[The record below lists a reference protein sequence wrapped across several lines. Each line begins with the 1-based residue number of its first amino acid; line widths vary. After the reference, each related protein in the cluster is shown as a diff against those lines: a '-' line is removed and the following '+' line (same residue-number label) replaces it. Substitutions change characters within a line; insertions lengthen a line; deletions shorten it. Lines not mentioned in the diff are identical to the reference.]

1 MLAQF
6 KNLFHLNQALCNLC
20 VDKNTKKIKKPLLS
34 LSNDNEM
41 DTTRQNKIAKLIQK
55 ELAEIFLA
63 DGIPVYDCMI
73 TVTQTKV
80 TPDLSLARAYLSI
93 FNAEDNEKVMNT
105 VRKNSKDIR
114 YRLAQKV
121 KHQLRIVPQLSFF
134 MDDSLDYLENIE
146 NLLKS

>member
-1 MLAQF
+1 LKFHTKTTIPSLYLLLF
-6 KNLFHLNQALCNLC
+6 KE
-20 VDKNTKKIKKPLLS
+20 KT
-34 LSNDNEM
+34 M

-80 TPDLSLARAYLSI
+80 TPDLSLARSYLSI
-93 FNAEDNEKVMNT
+93 FNAEDNEVVMNA
-105 VRKNSKDIR
+105 VKKNSRDIR
-114 YRLAQKV
+114 YRLGQKV
-121 KHQLRIVPQLSFF
+121 KHQLRVIPQLDFF
-134 MDDSLDYLENIE
+134 IDDSLDYLENIE

>member
-1 MLAQF
+1 
-6 KNLFHLNQALCNLC
+6 
-20 VDKNTKKIKKPLLS
+20 
-34 LSNDNEM
+34 M

-63 DGIPVYDCMI
+63 DGLSVYDCMI

-80 TPDLSLARAYLSI
+80 TPDLSLARSYLSI

-121 KHQLRIVPQLSFF
+121 KHQLRIVPQLAFF

>member
-1 MLAQF
+1 
-6 KNLFHLNQALCNLC
+6 
-20 VDKNTKKIKKPLLS
+20 
-34 LSNDNEM
+34 M

-63 DGIPVYDCMI
+63 DGIPVYDCMM

-80 TPDLSLARAYLSI
+80 TSDLSLARSYLSI
-93 FNAEDNEKVMNT
+93 FNAENNENVIKT

-121 KHQLRIVPQLSFF
+121 KHQLRIIPQLEFF
-134 MDDSLDYLENIE
+134 IDDSLDYLENIE

>member
-1 MLAQF
+1 
-6 KNLFHLNQALCNLC
+6 
-20 VDKNTKKIKKPLLS
+20 
-34 LSNDNEM
+34 M
-41 DTTRQNKIAKLIQK
+41 DSTRQNKIAKLIQK

-80 TPDLSLARAYLSI
+80 TSDLSLARSYLSI
-93 FNAEDNEKVMNT
+93 FNSEDNDKVMKA
-105 VRKNSKDIR
+105 VKKNSKDIR

-121 KHQLRIVPQLSFF
+121 KHQLRIIPQLDFF
-134 MDDSLDYLENIE
+134 IDDSLDYLENIE

>member
-1 MLAQF
+1 M
-6 KNLFHLNQALCNLC
+6 
-20 VDKNTKKIKKPLLS
+20 
-34 LSNDNEM
+34 NDM
-41 DTTRQNKIAKLIQK
+41 DSTRQNKIAKLIQK

-80 TPDLSLARAYLSI
+80 TSDLSLARSYLSI
-93 FNAEDNEKVMNT
+93 FNSEDNDKVMKA
-105 VRKNSKDIR
+105 VKKNSKDIR

-121 KHQLRIVPQLSFF
+121 KHQLRIIPQLDFF
-134 MDDSLDYLENIE
+134 IDDSLDYLENIE

>member
-1 MLAQF
+1 
-6 KNLFHLNQALCNLC
+6 
-20 VDKNTKKIKKPLLS
+20 
-34 LSNDNEM
+34 M

-55 ELAEIFLA
+55 ELADIFLT

-80 TPDLSLARAYLSI
+80 TSDLSLARSYLSV
-93 FNAEDNEKVMNT
+93 FNASDNEEVLKAIKKNT
-105 VRKNSKDIR
+105 KDIR

-121 KHQLRIVPQLSFF
+121 KNQLRSIPQLVFF
-134 MDDSLDYLENIE
+134 IDDSLDYMENIE